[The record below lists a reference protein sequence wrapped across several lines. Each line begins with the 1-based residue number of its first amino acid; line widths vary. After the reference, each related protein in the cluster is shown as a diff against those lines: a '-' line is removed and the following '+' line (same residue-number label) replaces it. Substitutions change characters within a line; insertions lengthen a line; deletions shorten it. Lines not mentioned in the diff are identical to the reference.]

1 MTSVPPV
8 GTKGALRAV
17 AEGTASLDKAL
28 DILLTVLEAPEGLSQ
43 QDIAARAGLPRTT
56 TYRLLGT
63 LVSRGLLRRDP
74 VRRMYGLGARC
85 VEMGRRAQSSPG
97 LVAASLGE
105 LQSLRDVTGETT
117 YLAALDGQE
126 VVSLERCDGAHSQR
140 SSATLGQRKPLHC
153 TSQGKAIL
161 SALAPAQRDALVREL
176 RLEAR
181 TPHTLTDRRRL
192 QAELKICAARGW
204 AMDDEEIALGV
215 RCVGAP
221 VVDAQGRL
229 HGAISVAG
237 PAWRITRERAELL
250 GPEVAE
256 AARRIGQQLRTATP
270 VVGDPAVQAVEGP
283 WAFWGAFPRR
293 HREGDLYWVDRLAPE
308 LRAWAWGQ
316 DRAVVAVDAPITGL
330 AFIGDD
336 LVLVHERG
344 AWRVTPQG
352 LHAPLSTW
360 PATPSLQAL
369 CNDPQ
374 GRLWAALGQGSNGSA
389 IGELSVGGGFKPR
402 WYVDEPVQ
410 ALCWD
415 PAGERL
421 HAVAPGSGSLLV
433 LHPEPLRV
441 QRLASLPRGA
451 GRLSGLAVDGQGGAW
466 TALADGWSVMRVDA
480 DGYVDRVVGLPVP
493 CPTDVAV
500 VDGALFIT
508 TARQAVNLEAL
519 EKAPWSGRLLKLEL
533 LP

>member
-8 GTKGALRAV
+8 GTKGVLRPP

-28 DILLTVLEAPEGLSQ
+28 DILLAVLDAPEGLSQ

-63 LVSRGLLRRDP
+63 LVNRGLLRRDP
-74 VRRMYGLGARC
+74 GRRTYGLGTRC

-97 LVAASLGE
+97 LVAASMGE

-140 SSATLGQRKPLHC
+140 SSAALGQRKPLHC

-161 SALAPAQRDALVREL
+161 SALAPTPRDALVREL
-176 RLEAR
+176 RLEPR

-192 QAELKICAARGW
+192 LAELKVCAARGW
-204 AMDDEEIALGV
+204 AMDDEEITLGV

-221 VVDAQGRL
+221 VVDAQGRV

-256 AARRIGQQLRTATP
+256 AARRIGHQLRAATP
-270 VVGDPAVQAVEGP
+270 VVGDPAVHAVDGP

-293 HREGDLYWVDRLAPE
+293 HRDGALYWVDRLAPE
-308 LRAWAWGQ
+308 LRAWNHGQ
-316 DRAVVAVDAPITGL
+316 DRTVVAVDAPITGL
-330 AFIGDD
+330 AFMGDD
-336 LVLVHERG
+336 LVLVHER
-344 AWRVTPQG
+344 AALRVTPQG

-360 PATPSLQAL
+360 PAAPLQAL

-374 GRLWAALGQGSNGSA
+374 GRLWAALGRGSNGSA
-389 IGELSVGGGFKPR
+389 IGELSLGGGFKPR
-402 WYVDEPVQ
+402 WCVDESVQ

-433 LHPEPLRV
+433 LHPDPLRV

-451 GRLSGLAVDGQGGAW
+451 GRPSGLAVDAHGGAW

-500 VDGALFIT
+500 VDGALFVT
-508 TARQAVNLEAL
+508 TARQAVTLEAL

-533 LP
+533 PG